1 MGCHNASFASAKLD
15 LHEIPTGRGV
25 LEKLLERIST
35 GRMPPPGAPMPS
47 KVERNLAS
55 VALERAL
62 GIGDNPGRVTA
73 HRLNRV
79 EYNNSVRDLLGVS
92 IRPADDFPLDDAGYG
107 FDNIGDVLS
116 VSPLLM
122 EKYATAARRTAR
134 IAVYGESYPLKPS
147 KLTRLLG
154 KKTQDD
160 ATANALPYSIRGA
173 LWASYNFPVDG
184 EYEFRMRVANYR
196 PRDTA
201 GTDREAVRQRK
212 LTLKFNLSEA
222 EKTELMEL
230 NRIADPPVKMVF
242 SVDGK
247 AVYTEI
253 VEGNLDYQYAH
264 GESVARVKL
273 KAGEHSFRASFP
285 EYAGMEK
292 PRTNVNLDGRRK
304 LFTDYFDIVGPFN
317 PAPVRKGN
325 FICAARTP
333 ECSQRIVED
342 LARRAWRRV
351 PTQVEVDEL
360 TELATQVRKDSE
372 SFDEGVRVVLQAILM
387 SPNFLFRIE
396 REPDGPLN
404 AYSLASRLSFFL
416 WSAPPDEALLRA
428 AARGTTAVRA
438 EATRMM
444 ADAKANALV
453 ENFAGQWLGLRILD
467 RRKPDPVRFPLVDD
481 ELLEWMRRESE
492 LFARAILRENRS
504 VLEFIDGRFTYV
516 NGPLARHYR
525 IAGVSGEEF
534 QRVELDGVQ
543 RGGVLG
549 QGAILALS
557 SYATRTS
564 PVIRGKWVLEN
575 LLGAAPPPPP
585 ADVPALDEPGA
596 GTGLSGRQLMEQHR
610 AKEECAACHRSMD
623 PIGFALENYDASG
636 AWREREGNFAVN
648 ASGTLPGGRAFSGP
662 GGLKQALLAQPDAFV
677 RNFAEKM
684 LTYALGRGVEA
695 HDRQTLDRIVE
706 RMAADGYRF
715 STLVNEII
723 DSRPFRMRKSSVA
736 VKVEEIHAR

>member
-1 MGCHNASFASAKLD
+1 
-15 LHEIPTGRGV
+15 
-25 LEKLLERIST
+25 
-35 GRMPPPGAPMPS
+35 
-47 KVERNLAS
+47 
-55 VALERAL
+55 
-62 GIGDNPGRVTA
+62 
-73 HRLNRV
+73 
-79 EYNNSVRDLLGVS
+79 
-92 IRPADDFPLDDAGYG
+92 
-107 FDNIGDVLS
+107 
-116 VSPLLM
+116 
-122 EKYATAARRTAR
+122 
-134 IAVYGESYPLKPS
+134 
-147 KLTRLLG
+147 
-154 KKTQDD
+154 
-160 ATANALPYSIRGA
+160 
-173 LWASYNFPVDG
+173 
-184 EYEFRMRVANYR
+184 
-196 PRDTA
+196 
-201 GTDREAVRQRK
+201 
-212 LTLKFNLSEA
+212 
-222 EKTELMEL
+222 
-230 NRIADPPVKMVF
+230 
-242 SVDGK
+242 
-247 AVYTEI
+247 
-253 VEGNLDYQYAH
+253 
-264 GESVARVKL
+264 
-273 KAGEHSFRASFP
+273 
-285 EYAGMEK
+285 
-292 PRTNVNLDGRRK
+292 
-304 LFTDYFDIVGPFN
+304 
-317 PAPVRKGN
+317 
-325 FICAARTP
+325 
-333 ECSQRIVED
+333 
-342 LARRAWRRV
+342 
-351 PTQVEVDEL
+351 
-360 TELATQVRKDSE
+360 
-372 SFDEGVRVVLQAILM
+372 
-387 SPNFLFRIE
+387 
-396 REPDGPLN
+396 
-404 AYSLASRLSFFL
+404 
-416 WSAPPDEALLRA
+416 
-428 AARGTTAVRA
+428 
-438 EATRMM
+438 MM